1 MRADFRNE
9 YLPKWRDAIKNIFPQ
24 GIPERCEW
32 TSISEIIK
40 VLNVIG
46 KKNVNHTFYPTG
58 GGLDLIGADV
68 CHEKNC
74 IKLYTG
80 GRAYDV
86 VKPSKL
92 IFNSFKEDCEGE
104 WSYFRLE
111 TYPLE
116 PSNVYEE
123 VSGDYEEVV
132 CIDDN
137 MYIDRGYWDEG
148 FYYGE
153 DGMEKRFTDRDVV
166 VTRFFKGAFAIFA
179 KPSTYNSIPDT
190 YDGRHSRMNDEL
202 FRSYIERTIQRINE
216 KE

>member
-1 MRADFRNE
+1 MKDEFRKK
-9 YLPKWRDAIKNIFPQ
+9 YLPMWIDAINNIFPQ

-32 TSISEIIK
+32 TSIDEIIK

-46 KKNVNHTFYPTG
+46 KANVNHTFYPTG
-58 GGLDLIGADV
+58 GGLDLTGVDV
-68 CHEKNC
+68 SHEKNC
-74 IKLYTG
+74 IKLYTDG
-80 GRAYDV
+80 TYDV

-92 IFNSFKEDCEGE
+92 IFNSFKEDGEGE

-116 PSNVYEE
+116 PSKVYEE
-123 VSGDYEEVV
+123 PYEDSEEVV

-137 MYIDRGYWDEG
+137 MYIARSYWDMG

-153 DGMEKRFTDRDVV
+153 DGMERRFTARDTV
-166 VTRFFKGAFAIFA
+166 VTRFLKGSFVIFA
-179 KPSTYNSIPDT
+179 KPSIYNKISGT
-190 YDGRHSRMNDEL
+190 YDGRHNRMTDEV
-202 FRSYIERTIQRINE
+202 FRNYIERAVCKINT